1 MIRLQG
7 EYECKV
13 DAKGR
18 FRIPS
23 QLVRQLGEANV
34 HSLHVNRGI
43 EKCLTL
49 YPNNVWLKVTEQ
61 VNKLN
66 LYNSQNRKFARYF
79 YRGATELSM
88 DKTDRLLLPKALAE
102 YAEVE
107 SDIVLFAFH
116 NRIEVWSKSNYEMML
131 EEQDDDEFAKL
142 ADDVMGMA
150 FSDKTN

>member
-1 MIRLQG
+1 MVRLQG
-7 EYECKV
+7 EYDCKV

-18 FRIPS
+18 FRLPS
-23 QLVRQLGEANV
+23 MLVRQLSEANEQ
-34 HSLHVNRGI
+34 SFHVNRGM

-49 YPNNVWLKVTEQ
+49 YPNSVWLRVTEQ

-79 YRGATELSM
+79 YRGATELAM
-88 DKTDRLLLPKALAE
+88 DKSDRLLLPKALVD
-102 YAEVE
+102 YAEIQN
-107 SDIVLFAFH
+107 DIVLFAFH
-116 NRIEVWSKSNYEMML
+116 NRIEIWSKPNYEQML

-150 FSDKTN
+150 FSNDTN

>member
-1 MIRLQG
+1 MVRLQG
-7 EYECKV
+7 EYDCKV

-18 FRIPS
+18 FRLPS
-23 QLVRQLGEANV
+23 MLVRQLSEANEQ
-34 HSLHVNRGI
+34 SFHVNRGM

-49 YPNNVWLKVTEQ
+49 YPNSVWLRVTEQ

-79 YRGATELSM
+79 YRGATELVM
-88 DKTDRLLLPKALAE
+88 DKSDRLLLPKALVD
-102 YAEVE
+102 YAEIQN
-107 SDIVLFAFH
+107 DIVLFAFH
-116 NRIEVWSKSNYEMML
+116 NRIEIWSKPNYEQML

-150 FSDKTN
+150 FSNDTN

>member
-1 MIRLQG
+1 MVRLQG
-7 EYECKV
+7 EYDCKV

-18 FRIPS
+18 FRLPS
-23 QLVRQLGEANV
+23 MLVRQLSEANEQ
-34 HSLHVNRGI
+34 SFHVNRGM

-49 YPNNVWLKVTEQ
+49 YPNSVWLRVTEQ

-79 YRGATELSM
+79 YRGATELVM
-88 DKTDRLLLPKALAE
+88 DKSDRLLLPKALVD
-102 YAEVE
+102 YAEIQ

-116 NRIEVWSKSNYEMML
+116 NRIEIWSKPNYEQML

-150 FSDKTN
+150 FSNDTN